1 LGSTPPIAYLF
12 LSSLMRKRKQ
22 QIGFGIGKTRER
34 ERVEL
39 SVEMGEKEAR
49 RGESFVC
56 LSGK

>member
-1 LGSTPPIAYLF
+1 
-12 LSSLMRKRKQ
+12 MRKRKQ

-34 ERVEL
+34 ERERGEL